1 MSSIVTQHITNL
13 NNSMVLSPK
22 VSRKDQAHNSL
33 IAGANIKLM
42 PINKS
47 KVIITSNSI
56 VTIEMRRRLDKLN
69 NKETVTNVNGEK

>member
-13 NNSMVLSPK
+13 NNSMVISPK
-22 VSRKDQAHNSL
+22 VSRKDQTHNSL

-47 KVIITSNSI
+47 KFIITFNSI
-56 VTIEMRRRLDKLN
+56 VTIDMRRRLDKLN